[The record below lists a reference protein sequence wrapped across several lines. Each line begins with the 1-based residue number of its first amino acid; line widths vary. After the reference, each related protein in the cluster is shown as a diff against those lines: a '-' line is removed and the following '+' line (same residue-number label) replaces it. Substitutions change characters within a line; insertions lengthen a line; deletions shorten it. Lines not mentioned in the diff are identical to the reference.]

1 MQIGKLKLS
10 VVEHGFFALDGGAM
24 FGIIPRN
31 LWQRTNPP
39 DSQNRITLATRG
51 LLIEFDNKKVLVD
64 TGMGQKWDEKSAH
77 IYDIRQETHST
88 ASSLAALG
96 VKPED
101 ITDVFLTHLHFD
113 HTGGSTVTRDGKTEP
128 AFPNAKYHVRKQNFE
143 WGMNP
148 SDRDR
153 GSYIKENFEPLAA
166 EGLLN
171 FTDNDSHFLTP
182 ELKIVTLNG
191 HTFGQ
196 QVLEISDGNRTIF
209 YCADLI
215 PTAGH
220 LNLAYIMGYDLQPLV
235 TLAEKKELLPRALD
249 DNFYLFLE
257 HDPEGGLIKVKKE
270 KSYVYE
276 RVEFI

>member
-10 VVEHGFFALDGGAM
+10 VIEHGFFALDGGAM

-31 LWQRTNPP
+31 LWQKSNPP
-39 DSQNRITLATRG
+39 DSSNRIKLATRG
-51 LLIEFDNKKVLVD
+51 LLIEFDNRKVLVD
-64 TGMGQKWDEKSAH
+64 TGMGQKWDEKSTG
-77 IYDIRQETHST
+77 IYDIRQDTHST
-88 ASSLAALG
+88 DSSLASLG
-96 VKPED
+96 IKPED

-113 HTGGSTVTRDGKTEP
+113 HTGGSTVIQDGKPAP
-128 AFPNAKYHVRKQNFE
+128 AFPNAVYHVRKQNFD

-153 GSYIKENFEPLAA
+153 GSYIKENFEPLAEA
-166 EGLLN
+166 GVLN
-171 FTDNDSHFLTP
+171 FTDDLDFFITP

-196 QVLEISDGNRTIF
+196 QVLEISDGNKTIF

-235 TLAEKKELLPRALD
+235 TLAEKKELLPRALE
-249 DNFYLFLE
+249 DNFFLFLE

-270 KSYVYE
+270 KTYIYE
-276 RVEFI
+276 RIEFS